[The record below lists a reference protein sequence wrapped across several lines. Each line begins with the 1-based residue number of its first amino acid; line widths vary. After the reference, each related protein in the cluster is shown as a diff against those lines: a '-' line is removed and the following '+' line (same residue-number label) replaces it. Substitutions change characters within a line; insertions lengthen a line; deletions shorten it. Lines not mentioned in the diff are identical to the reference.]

1 MKLKYILGL
10 ALASMLITSCSEDT
24 MDRINKDESHPSSG
38 VVSGSLQITDA
49 EVATVYSIICGN
61 YAWYVSSYTEQ
72 LFGTGNNQLKNVE
85 VRQFGEMSAS
95 STFNNEW
102 NSTYANLN
110 NLISIK
116 QKCSNGGL
124 NASNYSLLGMEQ
136 TLEALNWGV
145 LTDLHGDIPMK
156 ECFSDISAPK
166 IDSQKEV
173 YDSIFALLDDAQANF
188 AKGDNNVG
196 SQDVI
201 FGGKVAKWVGLAHA
215 LKARYLLHT
224 YGVNKNVLSDV
235 LKEANAAIDAGFD
248 GANLNI
254 FNGTSNV
261 NSWSAYQSSRQYVGS
276 SKTVDNLLVERK
288 DPRDSIYHIDG
299 FKSGKSLVGDPGNAD
314 QAMTTSELDYPAWLD
329 NGAAYLHLFSK
340 SEIYF
345 ILAEVKARLGQDAKS
360 DFETAV
366 GASINDY
373 FAAGSNV
380 KGFTE
385 GYSISAKQ
393 IADYLTSL
401 ESLYTTN
408 PLKEIMVQKYIAQT
422 RDEQLETY
430 NDIRRCRYA
439 DGAYYVTLT
448 NPKNNQSGI
457 NRWPLRL
464 PYGQSDVVSN
474 PNVAAAFGS
483 GSAAGNYLFTDPVW
497 WAGGNK

>member
-10 ALASMLITSCSEDT
+10 ALTSVLITSCSEDM
-24 MDRINKDESHPSSG
+24 MDRINKDVSHPSTDI
-38 VVSGSLQITDA
+38 VNAKFQITDA
-49 EVATVYSIICGN
+49 EVATVYSVLCGN

-85 VRQFGEMSAS
+85 VRQFGEMSSS

-102 NSTYANLN
+102 NATYLNLN
-110 NLISIK
+110 NLVSIK
-116 QKCSNGGL
+116 KKCADGGV
-124 NASNYSLLGMEQ
+124 NANNYDLLGMEQ
-136 TLEALNWGV
+136 TLEALNWGI
-145 LTDLHGDIPMK
+145 LTDLHGNIPMT
-156 ECFSDISAPK
+156 ECFGDISAPK
-166 IDSQKEV
+166 IDSQKDI
-173 YDSIFALLDDAQANF
+173 YDYILTLLDNAQENL
-188 AKGDNNVG
+188 AKGGSVVG

-201 FGGKVAKWVGLAHA
+201 YKGDVSKWIGLAHA

-235 LKEANAAIDAGFD
+235 LKEAKAAVDAGFD
-248 GANLNI
+248 GANLSV
-254 FNGTSNV
+254 FNGKNAD
-261 NSWSAYQSSRQYVGS
+261 NSWSAYHWSRRYIGS
-276 SKTVDNLLVERK
+276 SKTVDDLLVDRK
-288 DPRDSIYHIDG
+288 DPRDSIYNYGTDA
-299 FKSGKSLVGDPGNAD
+299 VGTPGNAS
-314 QAMTTSELDYPAWLD
+314 QAMMTETLNYPSWLEK
-329 NGAAYLHLFSK
+329 GAAYLHLFSK

-366 GASINDY
+366 KASIEDY
-373 FAAGSNV
+373 FATGAGIE
-380 KGFTE
+380 GFTDN
-385 GYSISAKQ
+385 YSISDDDITA
-393 IADYLTSL
+393 YLKSL
-401 ESLYTTN
+401 ESRYTEN

-439 DGAYYVTLT
+439 DGSYYVTLT
-448 NPKNNQSGI
+448 NPNNTQSGI

-464 PYGQSDVVSN
+464 PYGESDVVSN